1 MLNKQ
6 LSNKAKQHGFTL
18 LEVMLVLLLIGMVS
32 VGVVMTLPNS
42 LNAENDVHWQ
52 AQRFRTL
59 LQFAEDEALISG
71 LELGLVFEENS
82 YQFAVYDYQTKKW
95 LPVMDRQIQGKVE
108 LPDTLE
114 MEYLLAGSLW
124 DEIDTE
130 KQDAFIDEDDLVS
143 IEGAEEIVTL
153 RPQVYVMSSG
163 EVSPFSLTFSSV
175 ESGSPRKAVSVSV
188 SMNGAISLTEAQQ

>member
-1 MLNKQ
+1 MFKKKLSKKQ
-6 LSNKAKQHGFTL
+6 KQYGFTL
-18 LEVMLVLLLIGMVS
+18 LEIMLVLLLIGMVS
-32 VGVVMTLPNS
+32 VGVVMTLPSSFNS
-42 LNAENDVHWQ
+42 EQDVRWQ

-71 LELGLVFEENS
+71 LELGLVFEENG
-82 YQFAVYDYQTKKW
+82 YQFAFYDYQTKKW
-95 LPVMDRQIQGKVE
+95 LPVMDKQIQGKVE

-130 KQDAFIDEDDLVS
+130 KQDAFIDEDDLIS

-163 EVSPFSLTFSSV
+163 EVSPFSLTFTRV
-175 ESGSPRKAVSVSV
+175 ESASQRKAVTVSV
-188 SMNGAISLTEAQQ
+188 SMNGAISLAEPQQ